1 MFEAMRLAPVATVA
15 VTMLAACVRTPE
27 SRIPELPEQ
36 VANVWKRTGIERPSP
51 DSLPQALRA
60 AAPVEWVRAS
70 YQSYAAVVLVDVFR
84 VRSPAAA
91 LEVRQ
96 RWKNE
101 PGSVAFHHRDLFVV
115 CSSPMETTQG
125 LAEFSAKLEAEWL
138 GTGTR

>member
-1 MFEAMRLAPVATVA
+1 MRLAPVAAVT
-15 VTMLAACVRTPE
+15 VTMLTACIRTPA

-36 VANVWKRTGIERPSP
+36 VAIVWKRTGIERPAP

-60 AAPVEWVRAS
+60 AAPVEWMRAG
-70 YQSYAAVVLVDVFR
+70 YQSHASVVLVDVFR
-84 VRSPAAA
+84 MRSPAAA
-91 LEVRQ
+91 LEARQ
-96 RWKNE
+96 RWKHE

-138 GTGTR
+138 GTGSR